1 MEKFVKKS
9 LKFSILIILV
19 IIVITFVFAK
29 IAKNNSRLETDLDKY
44 MPQDHPAFKY
54 SNKAEKWFNI
64 KDGIIFAIYNED
76 GIFNPSTLKKIKSI
90 TKELGKMKEIRKE
103 DITSLYTADNIVGT
117 EDGLDVRSFYKRVP
131 KTKEKL
137 EKVKNMVITNDM
149 VYGKLV
155 SKDLKSSIIVAR
167 IDDNVFSQDFYHRI
181 LKLAKK
187 YEGPE
192 KIYVAGRPIVEGTLA
207 YLMPK
212 DMKKMVPIVILFIFG
227 VLWFLLK
234 SLKNTITTLIVVL
247 ISTIWTFGLMASLHI
262 PIYAVSTM
270 IPVMLI
276 AIGVAYGVHLY
287 SHLELHLKEHPE
299 ISKSDAIS
307 NMVKEMWKPVMM
319 AAVTTMVGFVS
330 LLTSSVYPVKY
341 FGLFSAFGVFS
352 AFILSILFIPAV
364 LYVFNLPK
372 FRSKKEKQEHTKP
385 YFTFTEKVIKGK
397 VFVIILTLIVLI
409 LSIYGI
415 TKVWVSSSFLAK
427 FEKDSQI
434 VKTDHFVNQHFGG
447 TTTLNVILEGKE
459 KDTFKNP
466 EVLKEMVKLQDKVT
480 GSLAVVGDSF
490 SLADFIKR
498 MNKVMH
504 ADKEEFN
511 KIPDNKDLIAQFLLL
526 YEMSGDPENLW
537 RVVDDKYQKAN
548 LTFQL
553 KSDDSVQLKKAIKVI
568 ETFREKFKKLGVN
581 INYAGSGY
589 KALVFTDLLL
599 KGQIS
604 SLIVSLFIVV
614 ILLTIM
620 FRNFFIGL
628 IGSVPIALTAI
639 INFGVMGWTNIPL
652 SSTTALIS
660 SIAIG
665 IGIDYAIHFI
675 DRYRIYAREF
685 KDKDLT
691 SKHTMYHAGRAIL
704 FNALVVIAGFMVL
717 VFSVF
722 PPNRNLGELVSLNM
736 FTSFLG
742 TLTIMFI
749 ILYIKNIYF
758 KKEVK
763 NEN

>member
-1 MEKFVKKS
+1 MEEKIKKL
-9 LKFSILIILV
+9 LKFSII
-19 IIVITFVFAK
+19 IIVLVLVMTIVFAI
-29 IAKNNSRLETDLDKY
+29 IAKKHSRLETNLDKY
-44 MPQDHPAFKY
+44 MPQEHPAFKY
-54 SNKAEKWFNI
+54 SNAAEKWFNI
-64 KDGIIFAIYNED
+64 KDAVMIAVYNKD
-76 GIFNPSTLKKIKSI
+76 GIFNHTTLKKIKSI
-90 TKELGKMKEIRKE
+90 TKELGKMKEIGKE

-117 EDGLDVRSFYKRVP
+117 EEGLDVKKFYKRVP

-137 EKVKNMVITNDM
+137 DDLKNKVMSNDM
-149 VYGKLV
+149 VYGKIV
-155 SKDLKSSIIVAR
+155 SKNLKVAIIVAR
-167 IDDNVFSQDFYHRI
+167 IDKDVFSQDFYKRI
-181 LKLAKK
+181 IKLGKK

-192 KIYVAGRPIVEGTLA
+192 KIYIAGRPIVEGTLA

-212 DMKKMVPIVILFIFG
+212 DMKKMVPIVIILITL

-234 SLKNTITTLIVVL
+234 SFKNTVTTLIVVL
-247 ISTIWTFGLMASLHI
+247 ISTVWTFGLMAALRI

-287 SHLELHLKEHPE
+287 SHLELYIKENPG
-299 ISKSDAIS
+299 ISKRDAIS
-307 NMVKEMWKPVMM
+307 NMIKEMWKPVMM
-319 AAVTTMVGFVS
+319 AAITTMVGFVS
-330 LLTSSVYPVKY
+330 LLTSQVYPVKY

-352 AFILSILFIPAV
+352 AFVLSLFFIPAV
-364 LYVFNLPK
+364 LYVFGLPK
-372 FRSKKEKQEHTKP
+372 FGNKKNEKEHNKI
-385 YFTFTEKVIKGK
+385 YFSIAEKIIKYKKAVI
-397 VFVIILTLIVLI
+397 FISIAVILI
-409 LSIYGI
+409 SIFGI
-415 TKVWVSSSFLAK
+415 TKVWISSSFLAK
-427 FEKDSQI
+427 FEKNSEI
-434 VKTDHFVNQHFGG
+434 VKTDRFVNQNFGG
-447 TTTLNVILEGKE
+447 TTTLNVILEGNKE
-459 KDTFKNP
+459 NKFKEP
-466 EVLKEMVKLQDKVT
+466 AVLSEMLRMQEKVT
-480 GSLAVVGDSF
+480 GSLSVVGDSF

-504 ADKEEFN
+504 SDKEKFN
-511 KIPDNKDLIAQFLLL
+511 NIPNNRNLIAQYLLL

-553 KSDDSVQLKKAIKVI
+553 KSDDSVQLKKAINII
-568 ETFREKFKKLGVN
+568 ENFREKFKKMG
-581 INYAGSGY
+581 IEIHYAGSGY

-604 SLIVSLFIVV
+604 SLILSLIIVV

-620 FRNFFIGL
+620 FKNFYIGL
-628 IGSVPIALTAI
+628 IGSVPIVATAL
-639 INFGVMGWTNIPL
+639 INFGVMGFANIPL

-675 DRYRIYAREF
+675 DRYKIYSNEF
-685 KDKDLT
+685 KDKDT
-691 SKHTMYHAGRAIL
+691 VAKNTMYHSGRAIL
-704 FNALVVIAGFMVL
+704 FNAMVVIAGFMVL

-758 KKEVK
+758 KKEERNDK
-763 NEN
+763 